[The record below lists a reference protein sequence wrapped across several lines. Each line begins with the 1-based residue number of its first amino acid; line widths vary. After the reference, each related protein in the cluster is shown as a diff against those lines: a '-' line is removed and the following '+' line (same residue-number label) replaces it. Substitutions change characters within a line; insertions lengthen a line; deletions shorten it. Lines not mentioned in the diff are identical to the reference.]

1 MSNLTLTLD
10 GFEDY
15 VVVTAPTPTAFLAF
29 AGVYVGL
36 SLCVIAPLATF
47 CSRRYIKTRQE
58 ESSVVESNNVSRA
71 NEGNNGETA
80 QRSPAPEQEMVT
92 IQNRR
97 NGDINGDLSNGGDRP
112 KEHRVSHNNM
122 NTNNTGGS
130 DTAGEAI
137 EANLPRAA
145 NCTAQ
150 HMIHSDSQVIVTS
163 NFPRDFRV
171 PADQMSAVPSAAT
184 TSRLRES
191 SSPQDTVPTGRKRIN
206 RAWEPAS
213 MRWKHRR
220 PIGRIEARER
230 YARSERQSQ
239 ISEDESVARSRASYN
254 SRPGSQVSSR
264 RGVSD
269 IAGSILEAETVEGE
283 AEYYR
288 QRYIQRARHRRRL
301 STSGSERSVTR
312 SVLPPLSP
320 DALAPED
327 AADAHDPGTANY
339 REDDD
344 EEESI
349 EWCWPFGT
357 LCSAI
362 LDLAEPDYETR
373 RILSLAIPTTISAVS
388 EPLVRIVLVAI
399 ISHFIDTDSMV
410 AFVLVILFVRITME
424 ELSAAVTDTET
435 ILVQNAFAEGGDY
448 GFFRVGQ
455 QVQLAAIMQVLIGV
469 PVLVTWAY
477 IVDDVVLW
485 LVDSSNIASLASD
498 YTRIIVIDYIV
509 QATCRAFMLVFHLS
523 GNDRFDSSIDLSAT
537 LFTVLAIA
545 IIVGYDDSP
554 TLVSIG
560 WVQVAI
566 GAAKTLVK
574 FAYVVRKG
582 WVQPY
587 RRGLLGGLALRDGQA
602 VRNFLVIS
610 FPLFIGSLIELRE
623 WELLTLCVRYLGS
636 AEGMKEGS
644 RVIGG

>member
-15 VVVTAPTPTAFLAF
+15 VVKTTPTPTAFIVF
-29 AGVYVGL
+29 AGIYVGL
-36 SLCVIAPLATF
+36 CLCVIAPLVTF

-58 ESSVVESNNVSRA
+58 EPSVVEPNNV
-71 NEGNNGETA
+71 NPTITEGNNEETN
-80 QRSPAPEQEMVT
+80 PAPEQEMVA
-92 IQNRR
+92 IQHRT
-97 NGDINGDLSNGGDRP
+97 NGAIHVDLPNGGSRP
-112 KEHRVSHNNM
+112 KEQRFSPNNM
-122 NTNNTGGS
+122 NTNKTGGS
-130 DTAGEAI
+130 DTGEAI
-137 EANLPRAA
+137 QANLSRAA
-145 NCTAQ
+145 NNTAQ
-150 HMIHSDSQVIVTS
+150 IIHSDPQVIITS
-163 NFPRDFRV
+163 SFPQDFHV
-171 PADQMSAVPSAAT
+171 PTDQLSGVPSAAT

-191 SSPQDTVPTGRKRIN
+191 SSPQVPPPAGKKRTS

-230 YARSERQSQ
+230 SVRSERQSQ
-239 ISEDESVARSRASYN
+239 ISEDESVARSRASWN
-254 SRPGSQVSSR
+254 SRAGSQAPSR
-264 RGVSD
+264 RGLSD
-269 IAGSILEAETVEGE
+269 VAGGILEAETVEGE
-283 AEYYR
+283 AEFYR
-288 QRYIQRARHRRRL
+288 QRYRQRARNRRRL
-301 STSGSERSVTR
+301 SGSGSERSVTR

-327 AADAHDPGTANY
+327 AADAHDPGTAN
-339 REDDD
+339 RFGDDD

-362 LDLAEPDYETR
+362 LDLAEPDFETR

-388 EPLVRIVLVAI
+388 EPLFRIVLVAI
-399 ISHFIDTDSMV
+399 ISHFIDTDSMI

-448 GFFRVGQ
+448 GFFQVGQ
-455 QVQLAAIMQVLIGV
+455 QVQLAVIMQVLIGV

-477 IVDDVVLW
+477 IMDDVVLW

-498 YTRIIVIDYIV
+498 YTRIIVIDYVV

-523 GNDRFDSSIDLSAT
+523 GNERFDSNIDLSAT

-545 IIVGYDDSP
+545 IIVGYNDSP

-566 GAAKTLVK
+566 GVAKSFVK
-574 FAYVVRKG
+574 FAYVVKKG

-587 RRGLLGGLALRDGQA
+587 KRGLLGRLSLR
-602 VRNFLVIS
+602 V
-610 FPLFIGSLIELRE
+610 SL
-623 WELLTLCVRYLGS
+623 
-636 AEGMKEGS
+636 
-644 RVIGG
+644 

>member
-15 VVVTAPTPTAFLAF
+15 VVATAPTPTAFLTF

-36 SLCVIAPLATF
+36 CLCVIAPLATF

-58 ESSVVESNNVSRA
+58 ESSIVEPNNVGPA
-71 NEGNNGETA
+71 TEGNNREIAQTA
-80 QRSPAPEQEMVT
+80 PAPEQEMVT
-92 IQNRR
+92 IQNRM
-97 NGDINGDLSNGGDRP
+97 NGDSYGDISNGGDRP
-112 KEHRVSHNNM
+112 KEQSIPQCNM
-122 NTNNTGGS
+122 ITNNTGGS
-130 DTAGEAI
+130 DTAGEAS

-145 NCTAQ
+145 NSKAQ
-150 HMIHSDSQVIVTS
+150 HMIHSDPQVIVTS
-163 NFPRDFRV
+163 NFPQDFRV
-171 PADQMSAVPSAAT
+171 PADQMSGVPSAAT

-191 SSPQDTVPTGRKRIN
+191 SSPQDPLPTGRKRTN
-206 RAWEPAS
+206 PAS

-220 PIGRIEARER
+220 AIGKIEARER
-230 YARSERQSQ
+230 HARSERQSQ

-254 SRPGSQVSSR
+254 SRPGSQAPSR

-312 SVLPPLSP
+312 SVMSPLSP

-339 REDDD
+339 FGNDD

-349 EWCWPFGT
+349 KWCWPFGT

-435 ILVQNAFAEGGDY
+435 ILVQNAFAEGGDF
-448 GFFRVGQ
+448 GFFQVGQ
-455 QVQLAAIMQVLIGV
+455 QVQLAVIMQVLIGV

-509 QATCRAFMLVFHLS
+509 QATCRAFMLLFHLS
-523 GNDRFDSSIDLSAT
+523 GNDRFDSNIDLSAT
-537 LFTVLAIA
+537 LFTVLTIA

-566 GAAKTLVK
+566 GIAKTLVK
-574 FAYVVRKG
+574 FAYVARKG
-582 WVQPY
+582 WVKPY
-587 RRGLLGGLALRDGQA
+587 RRGLLGGFSLRDGQA

-636 AEGMKEGS
+636 AEGMK
-644 RVIGG
+644 